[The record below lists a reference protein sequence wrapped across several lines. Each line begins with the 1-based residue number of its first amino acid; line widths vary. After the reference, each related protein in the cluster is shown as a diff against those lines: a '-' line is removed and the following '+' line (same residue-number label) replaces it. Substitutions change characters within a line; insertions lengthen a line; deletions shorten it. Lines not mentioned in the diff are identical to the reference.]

1 VPTDAL
7 SSRYSGISPMPPEEV
22 PYFLAGKSR
31 RVGMSDD
38 SSKRSRHPYRRS
50 QPQHSGRER
59 GDEERLEHLIIEGIT
74 SDDLESGPAA
84 ALFVLIGAD
93 PRIDWLPTCGR
104 GHLAQG

>member
-1 VPTDAL
+1 MPSLRDIPASARCRPRRFL
-7 SSRYSGISPMPPEEV
+7 ISWRGSHAAWECQTT
-22 PYFLAGKSR
+22 
-31 RVGMSDD
+31 

-74 SDDLESGPAA
+74 SDDVESGPAA